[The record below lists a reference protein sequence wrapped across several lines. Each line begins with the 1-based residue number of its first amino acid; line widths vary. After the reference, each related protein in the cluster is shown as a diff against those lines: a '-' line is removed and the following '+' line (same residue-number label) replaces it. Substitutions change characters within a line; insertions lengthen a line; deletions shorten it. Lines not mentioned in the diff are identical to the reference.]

1 MRAGGGLCVHPAPG
15 RRGERWSSVAF
26 PPRRDAGATRPRG
39 PRLSGSGSQRQ
50 VTRLLCLPS
59 ELKVQEVFRNEVTG
73 SEFLR
78 GYSCSR
84 WTIIWDSWGSLD
96 SPQFSS
102 PGSFAVSLSRNSF
115 SRATA
120 TGAARE
126 TAAAFEA
133 SATESKAGSQVA
145 PDNSCSSCSI
155 SISIS
160 SRIHLVLV

>member
-1 MRAGGGLCVHPAPG
+1 MSNYILSPCT
-15 RRGERWSSVAF
+15 SVSLFFILVSLFVF
-26 PPRRDAGATRPRG
+26 P
-39 PRLSGSGSQRQ
+39 LSYA
-50 VTRLLCLPS
+50 
-59 ELKVQEVFRNEVTG
+59 

-96 SPQFSS
+96 SPEFSS
-102 PGSFAVSLSRNSF
+102 PGSFAVSLSCNGF

-133 SATESKAGSQVA
+133 SATGWRLFGSLFMLSL
-145 PDNSCSSCSI
+145 NFKS
-155 SISIS
+155 
-160 SRIHLVLV
+160 